1 MPLKTFG
8 RQLLVCAVVVLL
20 AAVTIFSG
28 SAHAQKVPAGVS
40 AELPV
45 AMTCPG
51 QAPEGQLVKLIF
63 GRLKTPIKYD
73 PFMEPKEM
81 AGSKTLIIILGGS
94 GKGLG
99 SAGVNLQD
107 EMKRADALVAEA
119 NKQKIKLVGVHTGGE
134 DRRGE
139 VSTKLID
146 LVAPK
151 MSYLIVRE
159 DGNKDGLF
167 TKISSQ
173 HKIPLTLIKGTQ
185 ELSDVFKELF
195 NIK

>member
-1 MPLKTFG
+1 MRG
-8 RQLLVCAVVVLL
+8 AIWRSWVVLPAL
-20 AAVTIFSG
+20 FGLLICTGVAG
-28 SAHAQKVPAGVS
+28 AQKVPAGVS

-73 PFMEPKEM
+73 PFLEPKDVS
-81 AGSKTLIIILGGS
+81 GNKTLILILGGS

-99 SAGVNLQD
+99 TAGVDLKD
-107 EMKRADALVAEA
+107 EMKRAEALVAEA
-119 NKQKIKLVGVHTGGE
+119 NKQKIKLVGIHSGGE

-139 VSTKLID
+139 VSTRLID

-167 TKISSQ
+167 TKLSNER
-173 HKIPLTLIKGTQ
+173 KIPLTVIKGTQ

-195 NIK
+195 KIQ

>member
-1 MPLKTFG
+1 MYTERCFML
-8 RQLLVCAVVVLL
+8 RCL
-20 AAVTIFSG
+20 AAAVAVCLAVLAPGAAS
-28 SAHAQKVPAGVS
+28 AQKVPAGVS

-63 GRLKTPIKYD
+63 GRLKTPVKYD
-73 PFMEPKEM
+73 PFLEPKDL
-81 AGSKTLIIILGGS
+81 AGNKTLIIILGGS

-99 SAGVNLQD
+99 VAGVDLRD
-107 EMKRADALVAEA
+107 EMKRAEALIAEA
-119 NKQKIKLVGVHTGGE
+119 NKQKIKLIGIHAGGE

-151 MSYLIVRE
+151 MSYIVVRE
-159 DGNKDGLF
+159 DGNKDNLF
-167 TKISSQ
+167 TKLASQ
-173 HKIPLTLIKGTQ
+173 HKIPLTLIKATP
-185 ELSDVFKELF
+185 ELSDVLKALFKL
-195 NIK
+195 

>member
-1 MPLKTFG
+1 MPLKTLG
-8 RQLLVCAVVVLL
+8 RRLTVCTVVALLVN
-20 AAVTIFSG
+20 VTILSG
-28 SAHAQKVPAGVS
+28 SAYAQKVPAGVS

-73 PFMEPKEM
+73 PFMEPKEVS
-81 AGSKTLIIILGGS
+81 GSKTLIIILGGS

-107 EMKRADALVAEA
+107 EMKRAEALVAEA
-119 NKQKIKLVGVHTGGE
+119 NKQKIKLVGIHSGGE

-167 TKISSQ
+167 TKLSSER
-173 HKIPLTLIKGTQ
+173 KIPLTLIKGTQ

-195 NIK
+195 SIK

>member
-1 MPLKTFG
+1 MRLGTLRSRG
-8 RQLLVCAVVVLL
+8 LVCAAVVVLFT
-20 AAVTIFSG
+20 VMIFAG
-28 SAHAQKVPAGVS
+28 SAYAQKVPAGVS

-73 PFMEPKEM
+73 PFMEPKDVG
-81 AGSKTLIIILGGS
+81 GSKTLIIILGGS

-119 NKQKIKLVGVHTGGE
+119 NKQKIKLVGIHSGGE

-167 TKISSQ
+167 TKLSGEK
-173 HKIPLTLIKGTQ
+173 KIPLTLIKGTQ
-185 ELSDVFKELF
+185 DLSDVFKELF
-195 NIK
+195 KIQ

>member
-1 MPLKTFG
+1 MIRGVLRAFT
-8 RQLLVCAVVVLL
+8 LLVCAGMLT
-20 AAVTIFSG
+20 AAGTAF
-28 SAHAQKVPAGVS
+28 AQKVPAGAS

-51 QAPEGQLVKLIF
+51 QAPEGQLVKIIF
-63 GRLKTPIKYD
+63 GRLKTAVKYD
-73 PFMEPKEM
+73 AFLEPKELS
-81 AGSKTLIIILGGS
+81 GSKTLILILGGS

-99 SAGVNLQD
+99 SAGVDLQD
-107 EMKRADALVAEA
+107 EMKRAGALIAEA
-119 NKQKIKLVGVHTGGE
+119 GKQKIKLVGIHSGGE

-151 MSYLIVRE
+151 MGYLIVRE

-167 TKISSQ
+167 TKLSAER
-173 HKIPLTLIKGTQ
+173 KIPLTVIKSTQ

-195 NIK
+195 KIK

>member
-1 MPLKTFG
+1 MPLKTLG
-8 RQLLVCAVVVLL
+8 RRLTVCTVVALLVT
-20 AAVTIFSG
+20 VTILSG
-28 SAHAQKVPAGVS
+28 SAYAQKVPAGVS

-73 PFMEPKEM
+73 PFMEPKEVS
-81 AGSKTLIIILGGS
+81 GSKTLIIILGGS

-107 EMKRADALVAEA
+107 EMKRAEALVAEA
-119 NKQKIKLVGVHTGGE
+119 NKQKIKLVGIHSGGE

-167 TKISSQ
+167 TKLSSER
-173 HKIPLTLIKGTQ
+173 KIPLTLIKGTQ

-195 NIK
+195 SIK

>member
-1 MPLKTFG
+1 MRG
-8 RQLLVCAVVVLL
+8 RLRVVLMLGLVAVAPL
-20 AAVTIFSG
+20 ALVPAP
-28 SAHAQKVPAGVS
+28 ARAQEVPAGVS
-40 AELPV
+40 AQLPV

-51 QAPEGQLVKLIF
+51 QAPEGQIVKLIF

-73 PFMEPKEM
+73 AFLEPK
-81 AGSKTLIIILGGS
+81 ALQGSKSLILILGGS

-99 SAGVNLQD
+99 SAGVDLKD
-107 EMKRADALVAEA
+107 EMKRAEQLIAEA
-119 NKQKIKLVGVHTGGE
+119 GKQKIKLIGIHAGGE

-151 MSYLIVRE
+151 MQYLIVRE

-167 TKISSQ
+167 TKLAGQ
-173 HKIPLTLIKGTQ
+173 HKIPLTVIKASGDLP
-185 ELSDVFKELF
+185 EIFKALF
-195 NIK
+195 KL